1 MYDGAVLE
9 LDGDGLVVELHEE
22 ADELH
27 CGGGGPIVTR
37 WLIMNF
43 EVGSQYSVL
52 DVIGE
57 GAYGVVVSAVHN
69 PTGRKVA
76 IKRITPFDHSM
87 FCLRTL
93 REIKLLRHFHHE
105 NIIAI
110 LDILRP
116 PSISQF
122 TEVYLV
128 QELMETDLHRVIR
141 TQELSDD
148 HCQYFI
154 YQTLRALKAL
164 HSADVLHRDLKPSNL
179 LLNANCDLKLCDF
192 GLARSARPP
201 PNAAND
207 SSTFLTEYVATR
219 WYRAPEVMLT
229 FKEYTRAID
238 MWSVGCVL
246 AEMLNGKPLFP
257 GRDYHH
263 QLSIILDI
271 LGTPSID
278 DFYAISSQRSR
289 EYIRALPFRKKRPFS
304 QLFPKANPDAIDL
317 LEKLLTF
324 SPKRRI
330 EVGEALAHPYLS
342 PYHDPADEPTAEQID
357 PSFFDFDN
365 GEPLGKEDLKGASLL
380 IYEEIT
386 RPDNPAAP
394 FELQSAAT

>member
-1 MYDGAVLE
+1 MSTDERLAGFVV
-9 LDGDGLVVELHEE
+9 GDSYQV
-22 ADELH
+22 
-27 CGGGGPIVTR
+27 
-37 WLIMNF
+37 
-43 EVGSQYSVL
+43 Q

-57 GAYGVVVSAVHN
+57 GAYGIVCSAIHI
-69 PTGRKVA
+69 PSQRRVA

-93 REIKLLRHFHHE
+93 REIKLLRHFRHE

-116 PSISQF
+116 PDLESLR
-122 TEVYLV
+122 EVYLV

-179 LLNANCDLKLCDF
+179 LLNANCDLKVCDF

-201 PNAAND
+201 PNVAND
-207 SSTFLTEYVATR
+207 SSTFMTEYVATR

-246 AEMLNGKPLFP
+246 AEMLSGKPLFP
-257 GRDYHH
+257 GRDYHD

-278 DFYAISSQRSR
+278 DFYAITSSRSR
-289 EYIRALPFRKKRPFS
+289 EYIRALPFRKKRPFA
-304 QLFPKANPDAIDL
+304 QLFPNASPLAIDF
-317 LEKLLTF
+317 LEHCLTF

-330 EVGEALAHPYLS
+330 EVGEALKHPYLA
-342 PYHDPADEPTAEQID
+342 PYHDPLDEPKAPPIN

-365 GEPLGKEDLKGASLL
+365 GGETSKEELKEL

-386 RPDNPAAP
+386 RPYVQP
-394 FELQSAAT
+394 S